1 MIRDLVELSPNLRFW
16 TSLQQNWL
24 TASVKVKGSHLW
36 RGLRPNRLAMSCQMR
51 SRRRH
56 VDLVL
61 VTDLKHPHR
70 DTILEA
76 QSQELT
82 LSHLTLRLERKE
94 VLTSQKQ
101 ACTHLVSGD
110 STTRRYTCHSENRIL
125 TNQFLALE
133 LMMLNATQFSTMMEE
148 SLICRVE
155 LRIHRSP
162 SLSTSGRI
170 FLAQDTTVK
179 ALKSTNMG
187 STVYRRL
194 RTQELLLGVQAKRDS
209 STTWDIKEP
218 FQAQETTPQVTY

>member
-1 MIRDLVELSPNLRFW
+1 ML
-16 TSLQQNWL
+16 
-24 TASVKVKGSHLW
+24 
-36 RGLRPNRLAMSCQMR
+36 

-110 STTRRYTCHSENRIL
+110 STTRRYICHSENRIL

-148 SLICRVE
+148 SLICKVE
-155 LRIHRSP
+155 LKIHRSL
-162 SLSTSGRI
+162 SLLTSGRI

-209 STTWDIKEP
+209 STI
-218 FQAQETTPQVTY
+218 